1 MDLNIDAPL
10 LESLKSGDMPRGTR
24 LLAAR
29 AALKTNPL
37 EQLALLVLLSGDQ
50 DAEVATLARATVD
63 AIPPASLSVFLERPD
78 VPEAIHV
85 FFSARDGGSV
95 IPTPDAGEAARAD
108 ETGTDAGGGEA
119 EEGDEPDGKIV
130 MATLTVMERVKLAV
144 KGTREQRTVLV
155 RDPNKMVS
163 AAVMG
168 SPKLTEAEVEGISKM
183 TNVSEDVLRIIA
195 NNRSWLR
202 NYAIMAN
209 LVRNPKAPIG
219 VSLRLLTRLNSR
231 DIKALARDRNVPDA
245 IRRNAGKMATKQE
258 AGN

>member
-10 LESLKSGDMPRGTR
+10 LESLKSGDMPRDTR

-50 DAEVATLARATVD
+50 DAEVATLARATVE

-78 VPEAIHV
+78 VPEAIHA
-85 FFSARDGGSV
+85 FFGARGVGPVTAPDVGGATSGNDGGAE
-95 IPTPDAGEAARAD
+95 AGEA
-108 ETGTDAGGGEA
+108 EA
-119 EEGDEPDGKIV
+119 EEEKETDGKIV
-130 MATLTVMERVKLAV
+130 IATLTVMERVKLAV
-144 KGTREQRTVLV
+144 RGTREQRTILV

-202 NYAIMAN
+202 NYTIMAN